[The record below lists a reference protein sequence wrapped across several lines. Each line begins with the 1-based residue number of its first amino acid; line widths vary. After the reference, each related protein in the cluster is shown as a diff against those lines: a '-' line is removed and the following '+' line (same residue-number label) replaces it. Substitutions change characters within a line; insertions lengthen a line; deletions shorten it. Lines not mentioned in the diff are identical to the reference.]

1 MNFVNEYNFI
11 NTPLLE
17 EDTEMETPS
26 DQATLDA
33 NYIEEIDLSLS
44 LLQVQTKQN
53 SRKPSFLLKHF
64 KFGAYN
70 AHLLKIRLG
79 CRIWKK
85 FYFSSN

>member
-44 LLQVQTKQN
+44 LLQVQESNIYSILYGWT
-53 SRKPSFLLKHF
+53 FW
-64 KFGAYN
+64 
-70 AHLLKIRLG
+70 IWRLQ
-79 CRIWKK
+79 
-85 FYFSSN
+85 